1 MPEISRFYGIII
13 KMYFGDHVP
22 PHFHAEYN
30 DFAAQISITD
40 FALLNGSLPP
50 KAFSLVVEW
59 AMLNKE
65 ELLANWDSLSENGKG
80 NFKKIK
86 PLK

>member
-30 DFAAQISITD
+30 NFSAQISIVN

-50 KAFSLVVEW
+50 KAFSMVVEW
-59 AMLNKE
+59 AMLHHE
-65 ELLANWDSLSENGKG
+65 ELLSNWNSLSETGKG
-80 NFKKIK
+80 NYKKIE
-86 PLK
+86 PLN

>member
-30 DFAAQISITD
+30 NFTAQISIVD

-59 AMLNKE
+59 AVLHHE
-65 ELLANWDSLSENGKG
+65 ELLANWNSLSEGGEGKY
-80 NFKKIK
+80 KKIE